1 VKIMDS
7 LASGFASVDEATDAK
22 SFVHYLE
29 LIHSLPFFQEC
40 KKLSYQSLDIHPG
53 STILEIGCGN
63 GVDAW
68 RLAELSG
75 PTGQVIGADVSNTM
89 LVSAKSVNRSRF
101 CSPEFLMSDAA
112 VLPFVSDSF
121 DGVRTDR
128 VLQHTRD
135 PADVIREMTR
145 ILHSG
150 GKIVVFEPDWDSF
163 GIWPGDP
170 EITRKVLNFW
180 CDNIPAGWVGRA
192 VYSAFAEA
200 GLDEIEIKPIVLT
213 LTDLNI
219 ANQVFDLGNTISKA
233 GVSGIINPEQAERLH
248 NDLYSAAS
256 SDRFF
261 STLTF
266 YLATGTKP

>member
-1 VKIMDS
+1 MDS
-7 LASGFASVDEATDAK
+7 LASGFACVDDATDAK

-40 KKLSYQSLDIHPG
+40 KKLSYQNLDIHPG
-53 STILEIGCGN
+53 SSILEIGCGN

-75 PTGQVIGADVSNTM
+75 PTGQVIGADVSSTM
-89 LVSAKSVNRSRF
+89 LISAKSATMSRS

-112 VLPFVSDSF
+112 ILPFARDTF

-135 PADVIREMTR
+135 PAAVIREMTR
-145 ILHSG
+145 VLHKG
-150 GKIVVFEPDWDSF
+150 GKLVVFEPDWDSF
-163 GIWPGDP
+163 GIWPGDR

-180 CDNIPAGWVGRA
+180 CDHIPSGWVGRA
-192 VYSAFAEA
+192 VSSAFVES
-200 GLDEIEIKPIVLT
+200 GLSVIEIKPFVLT
-213 LTDLNI
+213 LQDLKI
-219 ANQVFDLGNTISKA
+219 ADQVFDLGNTISKA
-233 GVSGIINPEQAERLH
+233 VESGIIDQEQAKRLQ
-248 NDLYSAAS
+248 NELSSAAATG
-256 SDRFF
+256 RFF

-266 YLATGTKP
+266 YLVTGTKP